1 MPIAVGPSG
10 SESQKVRGSYAI
22 WLPSSP
28 ILVIPGS
35 GELDWALFGWWG
47 MQTSDHG
54 QLLVRR
60 QRPQGEWGSIY
71 RNTDPHSFPS
81 GHAARATLL
90 TILIFVLGPSWLI
103 LPMAIWAPLVALA
116 RVSMGLH
123 YISDIIAGGILGS
136 LSAVIWL
143 AVLN

>member
-1 MPIAVGPSG
+1 LAAFIAHSG
-10 SESQKVRGSYAI
+10 DSWFWGIGLGIVWLAGDADQRSWSLKIFGAI
-22 WLPSSP
+22 VLTAVAVLM
-28 ILVIPGS
+28 IK
-35 GELDWALFGWWG
+35 
-47 MQTSDHG
+47 
-54 QLLVRR
+54 LLVRR